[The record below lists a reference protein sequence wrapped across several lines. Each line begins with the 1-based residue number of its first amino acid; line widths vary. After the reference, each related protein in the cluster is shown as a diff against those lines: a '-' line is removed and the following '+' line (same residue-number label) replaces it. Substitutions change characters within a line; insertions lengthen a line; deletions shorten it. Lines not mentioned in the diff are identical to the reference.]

1 MFTAIARRLLSILPL
16 IFLAGGTWAP
26 PVRAEI
32 ASPEAS
38 RTPALSPTPSL
49 SLGET
54 PTVSAGANATT
65 VATPQPSAT
74 ASPAKSAFDRASI
87 VSYLGEAITWRRD
100 LADLTVY
107 VTNPDETLFATDAR
121 QMGDEVLQLAFDF
134 ARAAALVI
142 QDRGKGAT
150 GGNAAPPTLSS
161 AATPAGQTGGG
172 VPVLEALRA
181 RQAQVQTT
189 LGQLQTHLKDL
200 QSKLAQAPAKER
212 NTLSSEIVALQAQ
225 IELAQSR
232 LESLGA
238 MIDFESSTVQK
249 SGAPTTLG
257 GQIDELERSVPQSKA
272 TNAIPPQAAKPIDL
286 TASTGIVGRIEL
298 LLTLTRKSETLSSA
312 LDHTHKLASS
322 AIALRDDLV
331 KMLGEIDQRGLSQT
345 SPLGTAD
352 ITTLK
357 QTKLEFQNLTH
368 RSELVSNA
376 ILPLSKQLVLLN
388 LDAAN
393 LQRWRSSVHR
403 QFNIALRGL
412 LIRLGVVGALLL
424 AIFIAAAVWRR
435 LAFRYVQDLQRRSQL
450 LQLRRLL
457 VILAVVLVALF
468 GFANELGTLATV
480 MGFAA
485 AGIALALQ
493 NVIISLAGYF
503 YLSGRFGIRVG
514 DRVQISGIDGDVLE
528 IGFFK
533 MTLLE
538 LAGETSGRQPTGR
551 AVIFPNSVVFQQNSN
566 FYRQLPGSNFTWS
579 ELRLTVAPE
588 CDYRL
593 AEKRLEEVVNDVF
606 ARYRDAIQ
614 SEYRA
619 IERELNIRTE
629 MPKPQS
635 RLQLSSSGLEIVI
648 RYPARLSS
656 LVKTSDEITRRLVDT
671 IRREPGLKLV
681 ASATPALQPEPAP
694 TPPAEAP
701 AALSAETPDA
711 GTTNRVG
718 SPKTAPRSANKASQ
732 TKS

>member
-1 MFTAIARRLLSILPL
+1 MFTVISRWPLTILAILLAGWTWTLPL
-16 IFLAGGTWAP
+16 
-26 PVRAEI
+26 RAEAPSPVSSLTPAAASTPARSSATVI
-32 ASPEAS
+32 ASPS
-38 RTPALSPTPSL
+38 
-49 SLGET
+49 
-54 PTVSAGANATT
+54 VQ
-65 VATPQPSAT
+65 TPQPSAS
-74 ASPAKSAFDRASI
+74 ASPSKSVFDRAAI

-100 LADLTVY
+100 LGDLAAY
-107 VTNPDETLFATDAR
+107 VTSPDETLFATDAR
-121 QMGDEVLQLAFDF
+121 QIGDEVLKLAFDF
-134 ARAAALVI
+134 ARAGALVL
-142 QDRGKGAT
+142 QDHAK
-150 GGNAAPPTLSS
+150 
-161 AATPAGQTGGG
+161 AATSASMLKSTTSSEATPEAQAANG
-172 VPVLEALRA
+172 VPVLETLRA
-181 RQAQVQTT
+181 RQAQVQAT
-189 LGQLQTHLKDL
+189 LAQLQGHLKEL
-200 QSKLAQAPAKER
+200 QTRLSHASAKER
-212 NTLSSEIVALQAQ
+212 NTLSGEIVALQAQ

-232 LESLGA
+232 LESLSA

-249 SGAPTTLG
+249 NTAPTTLSA
-257 GQIDELERSVPQSKA
+257 QIDELERSVPQVKA
-272 TNAIPPQAAKPIDL
+272 ATAAPVRTAKPADV
-286 TASTGIVGRIEL
+286 TTSAGIIGRLEL
-298 LLTLTRKSETLSSA
+298 LLTLARKAETLNTALDRTHRLSSSA
-312 LDHTHKLASS
+312 TE
-322 AIALRDDLV
+322 LRNDLV
-331 KMLGEIDQRGLSQT
+331 RILGEIDQRGLSQT
-345 SPLGTAD
+345 SPLGSAD
-352 ITTLK
+352 LATLK
-357 QTKLEFQNLTH
+357 QTKLEFETLTH

-393 LQRWRSSVHR
+393 LQRWRGNVHR
-403 QFNIALRGL
+403 QFNLALRGL
-412 LIRLGVVGALLL
+412 LIRVGIIVALLL

-457 VILAVVLVALF
+457 VILAVILVALF

-514 DRVQISGIDGDVLE
+514 DRVQISGIDGEVLE

-538 LAGETSGRQPTGR
+538 FAGETSGRQPTGR

-579 ELRLTVAPE
+579 ELRLTLAPE

-593 AEKRLEEVVNDVF
+593 AEKRLDEVVNDVF
-606 ARYRDAIQ
+606 ARYRDVIQ

-619 IERELNIRTE
+619 MERELNLRIE

-648 RYPARLSS
+648 RYPARLSGV
-656 LVKTSDEITRRLVDT
+656 VKTADEITRRLVDT
-671 IRREPGLKLV
+671 IKREPGLKLV
-681 ASATPALQPEPAP
+681 ASGTPALQPEPAP
-694 TPPAEAP
+694 SAAQNSSDNEPNPAPSTNSDHQASPEANP
-701 AALSAETPDA
+701 QIADA
-711 GTTNRVG
+711 QVVG
-718 SPKTAPRSANKASQ
+718 K